1 MSEPA
6 KNRKSGGSQEVV
18 GSGISDGVANQFK
31 LRENLISD
39 RSKSRDHLL
48 FFNGNGAWARLVS
61 SVNTLTEREA
71 TELAAGK
78 KTVNDTVGD
87 NSLAWNNVMMGG
99 TLKQGTPKN
108 PTSLKGG
115 VSQDLH
121 SPIEIDKD
129 GYIKSGDLRTNT
141 YHKYGSLGF
150 RPTPGLESV
159 SVESKGTYGT
169 LREASINFKV
179 WTLEDLEVAQALY
192 LRPGY
197 TVLVEWGHSLQL
209 VNESKAVNSDIE
221 LIRSFLNDKISDP
234 MLKFEKELNEK
245 RKDSNYNYDGFVGYV
260 SNFQWSINSQGG
272 YDCSIKV
279 ISKGSVLE
287 SIAVTFDPVKAY
299 PADQIASYKTDKG
312 KNERKSIFHKLFSE
326 IQRWINEESNSAG
339 GQAVAAGLGIS
350 TIAPAA
356 GVGLVTLGIGDAI
369 GDTLFGSDEELQA
382 QAETTAGTEAQFAQ
396 QNQAFVNRLNKILN
410 GDKFTFEGKEYSF
423 SKIEQGRRGIADL
436 EEEELVY
443 YLNLN
448 FEKYGIKVV
457 EGSINILNQP
467 VDQPGDSITLYTEE
481 DISNRIFVGVDN
493 TFTADDYRTSFEIY
507 NFIKA
512 NAKLPENLLTTA
524 QREDRKRR
532 EQIAAQQEID
542 NKKAQ
547 EIAKASGADIEKGS
561 YIQPIY
567 TNANFVSPTSKHF
580 RKTLNNFCAFRLKDL
595 EKKGTGF
602 DNDDLN
608 EFWLPLGVILDVYNN
623 YVSIADATNTPN
635 KGTKTQGRKLTQF
648 YTGWQDD
655 NAFGKYEKEAKYITG
670 PSHFSINPMV
680 CVLPKF
686 PKLTSINNSQQ
697 QPIKWPNGAEAYQMG
712 VIWKNGFHP
721 NVEAAFRQGLLRGEP
736 DDILNILVSVEFL
749 KRELDKIVE
758 QDDDSDQSNETN
770 NIVSFM
776 KTVLR
781 AMNEAMGGINDL
793 DLFYEETDDL
803 YFIVDR
809 KKTPVSEKAVPKLSL
824 SGLKSTMTDVNISS
838 QISKN
843 IGNMVSIAAQGTGG
857 NAKENV
863 GPLLKWNSGL
873 LDRHVRHKTTN
884 LSDKDKAKIEKL
896 EQERLTSRDEK
907 LKSWIDDYY
916 DYWEEFNGEKAFDN
930 GDFNED
936 IVPSLSNYHKEF
948 SQQYVVETYSKDEKD
963 PKPVPG
969 VIPVELNFTT
979 MGISGLKIGQAFTIE
994 QGLLPARYAE
1004 DYGYIITGLS
1014 HEIADSKWTTSVKT
1028 QFYMTKK
1035 PSKVEIDEHKKTTS
1049 TEESKFVQP
1058 EETRDDTPGPVVTT
1072 TSGDASAVTGKTITS
1087 GFPLKDSAWQN
1098 VEIDKSQVMI
1108 HWTAGNQRSDKGK
1121 STVDTLNQRGVS
1133 YHYIIDAAGHVESIV
1148 PEKSRAYHAGGS
1160 GSKKISANTN
1170 SIGISLM
1177 NLGYC
1182 RDADNSSYGKVPE
1195 GQTKCV
1201 RLVDHNGNPT
1211 TVRGQKWN
1219 QEVTDAQL
1227 VALESLLKGIRQRN
1241 PRIPAYRWQGKS
1253 TYDQFFPPT
1262 TKFTYEKNKPGYYSH
1277 CSSNKGKVDMMPT
1290 PKIVNFLKRLKL

>member
-61 SVNTLTEREA
+61 SVNTLTEKEA

-129 GYIKSGDLRTNT
+129 GYIKSGDLRTNA

-326 IQRWINEESNSAG
+326 IQRWISEESNSAG
-339 GQAVAAGLGIS
+339 GQAVAAGVAIS
-350 TIAPAA
+350 NIAPGA
-356 GVGLVTLGIGDAI
+356 GLGLVTLGAGDALA
-369 GDTLFGSDEELQA
+369 DAFFGSDEELQA
-382 QAETTAGTEAQFAQ
+382 QAETTAGAEAQFAQ

-481 DISNRIFVGVDN
+481 DISNRIFVEVDN

-512 NAKLPENLLTTA
+512 NAKLPENQLTPA

-532 EQIAAQQEID
+532 EQVAAQQEID
-542 NKKAQ
+542 NKKAE
-547 EIAKASGADIEKGS
+547 EIAKATVADIEKGS

-580 RKTLNNFCAFRLKDL
+580 RKILNNFCAFRLKDL

-623 YVSIADATNTPN
+623 YVSI
-635 KGTKTQGRKLTQF
+635 RC
-648 YTGWQDD
+648 Y
-655 NAFGKYEKEAKYITG
+655 
-670 PSHFSINPMV
+670 
-680 CVLPKF
+680 
-686 PKLTSINNSQQ
+686 
-697 QPIKWPNGAEAYQMG
+697 
-712 VIWKNGFHP
+712 
-721 NVEAAFRQGLLRGEP
+721 
-736 DDILNILVSVEFL
+736 
-749 KRELDKIVE
+749 
-758 QDDDSDQSNETN
+758 
-770 NIVSFM
+770 
-776 KTVLR
+776 
-781 AMNEAMGGINDL
+781 
-793 DLFYEETDDL
+793 
-803 YFIVDR
+803 
-809 KKTPVSEKAVPKLSL
+809 
-824 SGLKSTMTDVNISS
+824 
-838 QISKN
+838 
-843 IGNMVSIAAQGTGG
+843 
-857 NAKENV
+857 
-863 GPLLKWNSGL
+863 
-873 LDRHVRHKTTN
+873 
-884 LSDKDKAKIEKL
+884 
-896 EQERLTSRDEK
+896 
-907 LKSWIDDYY
+907 
-916 DYWEEFNGEKAFDN
+916 
-930 GDFNED
+930 
-936 IVPSLSNYHKEF
+936 
-948 SQQYVVETYSKDEKD
+948 
-963 PKPVPG
+963 
-969 VIPVELNFTT
+969 
-979 MGISGLKIGQAFTIE
+979 
-994 QGLLPARYAE
+994 
-1004 DYGYIITGLS
+1004 
-1014 HEIADSKWTTSVKT
+1014 
-1028 QFYMTKK
+1028 
-1035 PSKVEIDEHKKTTS
+1035 
-1049 TEESKFVQP
+1049 
-1058 EETRDDTPGPVVTT
+1058 
-1072 TSGDASAVTGKTITS
+1072 
-1087 GFPLKDSAWQN
+1087 
-1098 VEIDKSQVMI
+1098 
-1108 HWTAGNQRSDKGK
+1108 
-1121 STVDTLNQRGVS
+1121 
-1133 YHYIIDAAGHVESIV
+1133 
-1148 PEKSRAYHAGGS
+1148 
-1160 GSKKISANTN
+1160 
-1170 SIGISLM
+1170 
-1177 NLGYC
+1177 
-1182 RDADNSSYGKVPE
+1182 
-1195 GQTKCV
+1195 
-1201 RLVDHNGNPT
+1201 
-1211 TVRGQKWN
+1211 
-1219 QEVTDAQL
+1219 
-1227 VALESLLKGIRQRN
+1227 
-1241 PRIPAYRWQGKS
+1241 
-1253 TYDQFFPPT
+1253 
-1262 TKFTYEKNKPGYYSH
+1262 
-1277 CSSNKGKVDMMPT
+1277 
-1290 PKIVNFLKRLKL
+1290 